1 MLSFAAP
8 WAAGALLL
16 PLLLRWLLPPAPAP
30 AALRLPIAAELLAL
44 QGEASGQQRWRVPAI
59 CAVLAWIAL
68 VAAAMQPQW
77 LGEPVA
83 LPASGRD
90 LMLAVDV
97 SGSMDE
103 RDMRVAGQRLNR
115 LQAVQL
121 LAGDFISRRQADR
134 VGLVLFG
141 RQAYVYSPLSLDRA
155 TVAALLAEAE
165 VGLAGRETAIGD
177 AIALAVK
184 RLRDSPASDRVL
196 ILLTDGV
203 SNAGN
208 VQPDKAAELAAQS
221 GVRVHT
227 IGFGGDGGGGL
238 FQLRRAEIDEAQL
251 QRIAE
256 ATGGRSFRA
265 RNTDELE
272 QIYSLLDQI
281 EPVEVDQRSFRP
293 QRALFHWPLAAALA
307 LLLVAG
313 ALRGWRR

>member
-30 AALRLPIAAELLAL
+30 AALRLPIAGELLAL
-44 QGEASGQQRWRVPAI
+44 QSAKAAHQRWRLPGL
-59 CAVLAWIAL
+59 CAALAWITL

-77 LGEPVA
+77 LGDPVE

-103 RDMRVAGQRLNR
+103 SDMRVGGRRLNR
-115 LQAVQL
+115 LQAVQA
-121 LAGDFISRRQADR
+121 LAGEFISRREGDR

-177 AIALAVK
+177 AIALSVK
-184 RLRDSPASDRVL
+184 RLRESPASDRVL

-227 IGFGGDGGGGL
+227 IGFGGDAGGGL

-265 RNTDELE
+265 RDAGELE

-293 QRALFHWPLAAALA
+293 QRALFHWPLAAAL
-307 LLLVAG
+307 LLLLAAA
-313 ALRGWRR
+313 ALQGWRR